1 MLSYLLCI
9 TVLMCR
15 CAWSVYLFV
24 IFHKRDLSIGG
35 GEGASRVLL
44 PVDIVNA
51 VRLVVVPGL
60 CEGNAREGEKG
71 EEGGGREEGGERKGN
86 EELVSK
92 ETWKQVVKR
101 ATKHSKFLGLIT
113 DWASLSTQIILTL
126 QKSERGSSRCYQ
138 YA

>member
-1 MLSYLLCI
+1 MMLSYLLCI

-60 CEGNAREGEKG
+60 CEGSAREGKRGRKG
-71 EEGGGREEGGERKGN
+71 EEGGGRGEEEGGREEGRKEGRGR
-86 EELVSK
+86 EM
-92 ETWKQVVKR
+92 
-101 ATKHSKFLGLIT
+101 
-113 DWASLSTQIILTL
+113 
-126 QKSERGSSRCYQ
+126 KS
-138 YA
+138 

>member
-9 TVLMCR
+9 TALMCR

-35 GEGASRVLL
+35 GEGASRVLF

-60 CEGNAREGEKG
+60 CEGSAREGEKG
-71 EEGGGREEGGERKGN
+71 EEGEKRKGRRGRRKGGRRKGGREEGGKGR
-86 EELVSK
+86 EM
-92 ETWKQVVKR
+92 
-101 ATKHSKFLGLIT
+101 
-113 DWASLSTQIILTL
+113 
-126 QKSERGSSRCYQ
+126 KS
-138 YA
+138 

>member
-1 MLSYLLCI
+1 MMLSYLLCI

-60 CEGNAREGEKG
+60 CEGSAREGEKG
-71 EEGGGREEGGERKGN
+71 EEGEKRKGRRGREEGRK
-86 EELVSK
+86 EEGRK
-92 ETWKQVVKR
+92 EEGRKEEGRKEGKGR
-101 ATKHSKFLGLIT
+101 EM
-113 DWASLSTQIILTL
+113 
-126 QKSERGSSRCYQ
+126 KS
-138 YA
+138 

>member
-9 TVLMCR
+9 TALMCR

-60 CEGNAREGEKG
+60 CEGSARDGEKG
-71 EEGGGREEGGERKGN
+71 EEGEKRKEEGRKEEGRKEEGGREEGGERKEGRGR
-86 EELVSK
+86 EM
-92 ETWKQVVKR
+92 
-101 ATKHSKFLGLIT
+101 
-113 DWASLSTQIILTL
+113 
-126 QKSERGSSRCYQ
+126 KS
-138 YA
+138 